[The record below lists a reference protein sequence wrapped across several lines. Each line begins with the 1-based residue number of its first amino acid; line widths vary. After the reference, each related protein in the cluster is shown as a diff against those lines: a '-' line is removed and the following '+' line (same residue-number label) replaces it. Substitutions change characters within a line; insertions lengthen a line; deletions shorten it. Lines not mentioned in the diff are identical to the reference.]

1 MEARKKDEI
10 TIEHTGVD
18 GDTTKLDKKHGTIY
32 KVWWKGVMILFR
44 TGKYYQPQQTS
55 ELSGMQVVE
64 KSELG

>member
-10 TIEHTGVD
+10 TIEYTGVD

-44 TGKYYQPQQTS
+44 TGKCYQPQQTS

>member
-10 TIEHTGVD
+10 TIEYTGVD

-44 TGKYYQPQQTS
+44 TRKYY
-55 ELSGMQVVE
+55 
-64 KSELG
+64 